1 MLIHNF
7 PKKDWILSKKIFD
20 YLKKIFKV
28 AETFTGTP
36 GVYVSLANTIVGFNR
51 ILGGEMDDV
60 PEAAF
65 YMVGDIDEV
74 MTKAD
79 TLAA

>member
-1 MLIHNF
+1 
-7 PKKDWILSKKIFD
+7 
-20 YLKKIFKV
+20 
-28 AETFTGTP
+28 
-36 GVYVSLANTIVGFNR
+36 LANTIVGFNR